1 MGETTVD
8 ISLKFYI
15 DFVSVVGMGTV
26 SILKA
31 YKYLFVFCFSGP
43 LVTTVGPT
51 DVLVGMYL

>member
-1 MGETTVD
+1 MD